1 MEELQSTEILDREIL
16 EDARKKALRILKDAE
31 VTIQAQDSQWKKK
44 TDDAVFELNKKYDEQ
59 KKNET
64 DRMTAKLPVDK
75 LKAKIEK
82 IEISLKN
89 ALESWYATIN
99 RKQIQTLLSKEISK
113 LLDTCKEDFSSDKI
127 KIEYSGLDQK
137 EAVEIL
143 NNIPHSSLLT
153 SNSSLPISN
162 SSLNTNETYPSIIIE
177 SNNVRITASIE
188 NIIETILHE
197 RRVELVETLVGKD
210 FMEGA

>member
-16 EDARKKALRILKDAE
+16 EDARKKALRILKNAE
-31 VTIQAQDSQWKKK
+31 DTMQTQDTQWKKK
-44 TDDAVFELNKKYDEQ
+44 TDDAVFELDKKYDEQ
-59 KKNET
+59 KKIET
-64 DRMTAKLPVDK
+64 DRMMAKLPVDK
-75 LKAKIEK
+75 LRAKIEK
-82 IEISLKN
+82 IENSLNN

-99 RKQIQTLLSKEISK
+99 KKQIQTLLSKELSK
-113 LLDTCKEDFSSDKI
+113 LLDTCKQDFSSDKI
-127 KIEYSGLDQK
+127 KIEYSELDQK
-137 EAVEIL
+137 EAAEII

-153 SNSSLPISN
+153 SNYSLPISS
-162 SSLNTNETYPSIIIE
+162 SSLNTNQTYPSIIIE

-197 RRVELVETLVGKD
+197 KRVELVETLVGKD